1 MDEDSFDPKQWVAG
15 NGRHS
20 PPPVQKQ
27 ESGEGIGAFWREVAE
42 PQHTAPN
49 AAPSHTTHTDTG
61 HKSTAQ
67 RPAPHR
73 RLAFAIAGSV
83 LVLGAGAISAWL
95 TAVDPII
102 APSASPSAASAAPSN
117 AQERAINLAGPGQ
130 LAGAL
135 IEAGVRADDASA
147 AAAAAAPHLASVG
160 EIHAIIV
167 LLPGEGGALL
177 QQLRAVHINGSGVIL
192 ARAADGTFSVTPLA
206 ADVSRKIEVLRG
218 EIDSESFYT
227 SAVSAGLID
236 TLIPDFINAFSYD
249 FNLASEVSPGDVFEV
264 AYDQEV
270 NADGEPVGQPKLLYA
285 QLTTPKKSLALYRF
299 QPPGED
305 AGWFDGNGATTKR
318 GLMRT
323 PVDGARITSKF
334 GMRFHPVLHYNK
346 LHGGTDFAAPT
357 GTPIYAAA
365 DGTIEFAAMKGA
377 NGNLTILRH
386 DNGWQTYYLHQNV
399 FAPGIAAG
407 VRVTQG
413 QRIGDVGTTGRST
426 GPHLHYEV
434 HIDGERVDPLS
445 IPVDEASRKRMEGTA
460 LQAFLKERDRIDM
473 ARSQRTL

>member
-1 MDEDSFDPKQWVAG
+1 MNDDSFDPKQWVAG
-15 NGRHS
+15 RTS
-20 PPPVQKQ
+20 PKDPVSAPDAGNRPA
-27 ESGEGIGAFWREVAE
+27 SGTAFWKEA
-42 PQHTAPN
+42 
-49 AAPSHTTHTDTG
+49 
-61 HKSTAQ
+61 
-67 RPAPHR
+67 
-73 RLAFAIAGSV
+73 L
-83 LVLGAGAISAWL
+83 
-95 TAVDPII
+95 
-102 APSASPSAASAAPSN
+102 ASPLPPGSGASGTANSAAPAATPKRRDMRLAIALAGS
-117 AQERAINLAGPGQ
+117 AAILAATALAAWLARVPAPESTVPVTSGTGTGMQERALNLTSPEQ
-130 LAGAL
+130 LATAL
-135 IEAGVRADDASA
+135 VEAGVRLDDATA
-147 AAAAAAPHLASVG
+147 AAIAAAPYLGGGG
-160 EIHAIIV
+160 EIHAILVIA
-167 LLPGEGGALL
+167 PGEGGSGGLL
-177 QQLRAVHINGSGVIL
+177 RQLRASRVDGSGVML
-192 ARAADGTFSVTPLA
+192 GRSDDGGFTVTPLA
-206 ADVSRKIEVLRG
+206 ADVTHRIQVLRG

-227 SAVSAGLID
+227 SAVTAGLVD
-236 TLIPDFINAFSYD
+236 TLIPEFINAFSYD
-249 FNLASEVSPGDVFEV
+249 FNLASEVAPGDVFEV

-270 NADGEPVGQPKLLYA
+270 NGRDEPVGPPRLLFA

-299 QPPGED
+299 HPPGED

-346 LHGGTDFAAPT
+346 LHGGTDFAAPI
-357 GTPIYAAA
+357 GTPIFAAA
-365 DGTIEFAAMKGA
+365 DGMIEFAAMKGA

-445 IPVDEASRKRMEGTA
+445 IPTDEASRKRLQGAA
-460 LQAFLKERDRIDM
+460 LQAFLKERDRIDT
-473 ARSQRTL
+473 ARSQRAL